1 MLISAQNNM
10 HILLADDDEDEYFI
24 FKDALQQT
32 IPQFTL
38 DHVTH
43 GDKVFEIA
51 KKSLP
56 DIIFLDINMPGND
69 GMQCL
74 FQIKEDSQLAG
85 IPVIIYSTSD
95 AISSIHTFY
104 SLNASRYFIKTSTF
118 SKLVQGLKKI
128 LAIEKE
134 ELTQTPLLEDFV
146 ISHD

>member
-1 MLISAQNNM
+1 MLTSSKNKL

-32 IPQFTL
+32 FSEFQL

-43 GDKVFEIA
+43 GDQVFEFA
-51 KKSLP
+51 KNSLP

-74 FQIKEDSQLAG
+74 FQIKEDSELAR

-128 LAIEKE
+128 LTMERE
-134 ELTQTPLLEDFV
+134 ELIQTPLLEDFV
-146 ISHD
+146 ISHA